1 MSRNIYFIYLI
12 SYEKVN
18 NLLEARRVPRSS
30 SPVWLISEVKDV
42 FVTVERSFKY
52 M

>member
-18 NLLEARRVPRSS
+18 NLLEANKSTRNTLKYNKSNMAAIIFCYFVLQLHVP
-30 SPVWLISEVKDV
+30 
-42 FVTVERSFKY
+42 
-52 M
+52 

>member
-18 NLLEARRVPRSS
+18 NLLEANKSTRNTLKLNKSNY
-30 SPVWLISEVKDV
+30 LN
-42 FVTVERSFKY
+42 Y
-52 M
+52 MYYNF